1 MALVG
6 YESSDEEEEVT
17 EVAPVAEPESLKSVE
32 GATDNATEKP
42 NTTKTPEPATAA
54 EVEEKP
60 AAAAYVYGPQMGPA
74 AGPSFP
80 PLEEADDIPEE
91 AGAAASASA
100 SAPDLLLPPLPPPG
114 SPYSANRALL
124 RDLTLPSVPNMEI
137 PASPRGVSPPPATSR
152 KLEHFL
158 ELKRK
163 GVHFNAR
170 LADAPAMRNPALA
183 DKMLAGFAGLPDRDH
198 YRTVLP
204 PDLWD
209 PVAAF
214 PRHAFREQLR
224 RSQTEIA
231 QARARAKGAPV
242 EFVPPAAGGAGAGAV
257 AGASATG
264 SSTGGQGGGPGAGV
278 GGGGG
283 GGGAQPSAGKRK
295 TRFDA

>member
-6 YESSDEEEEVT
+6 YESSDEEEEVA
-17 EVAPVAEPESLKSVE
+17 APVTEPESLKPVE
-32 GATDNATEKP
+32 GATDNDGEKKP
-42 NTTKTPEPATAA
+42 STTKTPEPATAV
-54 EVEEKP
+54 ELEEKP
-60 AAAAYVYGPQMGPA
+60 AAVYGPQMGPA

-91 AGAAASASA
+91 AEASAAAAA
-100 SAPDLLLPPLPPPG
+100 AAAPDLPPG

-124 RDLTLPSVPNMEI
+124 RDLTLPPVPNMEM
-137 PASPRGVSPPPATSR
+137 PASPRGVSPPAATSR

-170 LADAPAMRNPALA
+170 LADSAAMRNPALA
-183 DKMLAGFAGLPDRDH
+183 DKMLAFAGLLDDHRDQ
-198 YRTVLP
+198 YRTTLP

-209 PVAAF
+209 PAAAF

-224 RSQTEIA
+224 KSQLEIA

-242 EFVPPAAGGAGAGAV
+242 EFVPSASSSSSAAAAAPPPP
-257 AGASATG
+257 ATG
-264 SSTGGQGGGPGAGV
+264 SGAGGQ

-283 GGGAQPSAGKRK
+283 GGMQPSAGKRK

>member
-6 YESSDEEEEVT
+6 YESSDEEEEVA
-17 EVAPVAEPESLKSVE
+17 EVAPAPKPESLKPVE
-32 GATDNATEKP
+32 GATDNASEKP
-42 NTTKTPEPATAA
+42 NTTKTPEAATAA

-60 AAAAYVYGPQMGPA
+60 APAAYVYGPQMGPA

-91 AGAAASASA
+91 AEATAASA
-100 SAPDLLLPPLPPPG
+100 SAPDLPAPPG

-124 RDLTLPSVPNMEI
+124 RDLTLPAVPNMEI
-137 PASPRGVSPPPATSR
+137 PGSPRGVSPPAATSR

-158 ELKRK
+158 ELKRR

-170 LADAPAMRNPALA
+170 LADSPAMRNPALA
-183 DKMLAGFAGLPDRDH
+183 DKMLAFAGLPDRDH
-198 YRTVLP
+198 YRTTLP

-209 PVAAF
+209 PAAAF

-224 RSQTEIA
+224 KSQAEIA
-231 QARARAKGAPV
+231 QARARAKGTPV
-242 EFVPPAAGGAGAGAV
+242 EFVPPAAAAAPAAAG
-257 AGASATG
+257 GASATG
-264 SSTGGQGGGPGAGV
+264 SGAGGQGGGPGAGV